1 LQTMVTQ
8 ALTSKS
14 DSAQRHGYFLVT
26 MALKIKMKKS
36 LISKINTP
44 PADYILKSKGGL
56 PQAHR
61 LRKLICKSCME
72 SHRQ

>member
-1 LQTMVTQ
+1 
-8 ALTSKS
+8 
-14 DSAQRHGYFLVT
+14 

-61 LRKLICKSCME
+61 LSKLERKG
-72 SHRQ
+72 